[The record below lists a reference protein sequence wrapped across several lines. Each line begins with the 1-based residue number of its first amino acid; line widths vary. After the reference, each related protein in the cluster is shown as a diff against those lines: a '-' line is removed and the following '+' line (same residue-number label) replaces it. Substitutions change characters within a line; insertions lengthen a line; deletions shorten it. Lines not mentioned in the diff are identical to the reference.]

1 MVFALLVS
9 VIFNILISNL
19 IQLTYLALAFFAAA
33 SSIVFVV
40 GLRKLLKETK
50 LLNSLRT
57 RSLLVI
63 TYSLISVTSFSLFGS
78 EPAGGWFT
86 EEDRFLSISQNQIQ
100 AFQFLKDNTEPTDL
114 IASNSHC
121 SLVTFIAERCEPIAV
136 WASSIS
142 QRRFI
147 AGADYGWIN
156 TWGPDKE
163 RFARTSGLLDSFLFR
178 PTISSFSRIREFNI
192 QYFLLDKSNDNFQS
206 IDLRGI
212 NQFASLIYSNHSA
225 LIMKVLPHLD

>member
-1 MVFALLVS
+1 MAPTDISKRCHSSTPLV
-9 VIFNILISNL
+9 
-19 IQLTYLALAFFAAA
+19 A
-33 SSIVFVV
+33 S
-40 GLRKLLKETK
+40 RKF
-50 LLNSLRT
+50 
-57 RSLLVI
+57 
-63 TYSLISVTSFSLFGS
+63 FSLFDS

-121 SLVTFIAERCEPIAV
+121 SFVTFIAERCEPIAV

-147 AGADYGWIN
+147 AGAEYGWIN

-163 RFARTSGLLDSFLFR
+163 RFARTSGLLDCFLFR
-178 PTISSFSRIREFNI
+178 PTTSSFSRIREFNF
-192 QYFLLDKSNDNFQS
+192 QYFLLDKSNDNLQTLTYGES
-206 IDLRGI
+206 ISLPLR
-212 NQFASLIYSNHSA
+212 F
-225 LIMKVLPHLD
+225 LPITQL